1 MQRVFGLVEQISSVP
16 LLEAKGIFCER
27 GDKQL
32 FESFDLSINSG
43 EILQLAGPNGSGKTT
58 LLRSISGIFDARIE
72 SLVWRGISVTDPLQY
87 ADELLYLGH
96 KPAIR
101 HHLTLYEN
109 LSWYACLSSCSD
121 SAQLDQVI
129 QEVGLEGYEDELASS
144 LSAGQK
150 RRIALARLRLVDCN
164 LWVLD
169 EPFASLDAEG
179 VNMLCGWIQSF
190 VQSGGSVVYSTHQPV
205 EFPSCDSR
213 ILHIEASGSSNAR
226 GTSL

>member
-1 MQRVFGLVEQISSVP
+1 MVEEVSSVP
-16 LLEAKGIFCER
+16 LLEAKGICCER

-32 FESFDLSINSG
+32 FDSFDLSLKAG

-58 LLRSISGIFDARIE
+58 LLRSICGIFDARID
-72 SLVWRGISVTDPLQY
+72 SLVWRGIPVTDPLQY

-96 KPAIR
+96 RPAIR

-109 LSWYACLSSCSD
+109 LSWYSCLSRCSD
-121 SAQLDQVI
+121 SAQLEQVI
-129 QEVGLEGYEDELASS
+129 AEVGLQGYEDELASS

-169 EPFASLDAEG
+169 EPFASLDVEG
-179 VNMLCGWIQSF
+179 VKMLCGWIQSF
-190 VQSGGSVVYSTHQPV
+190 VQSGGSVAYSTHQPV
-205 EFPSCDSR
+205 EFSGCDSR
-213 ILHIEASGSSNAR
+213 ILNIDSSRTLNKGGAR
-226 GTSL
+226 Q